1 MSHANNLTTNSLLG
15 CSAKM
20 NYLNAMTATIG
31 LGLQIQKPCGV
42 IFSRAM
48 LHHHKSLFIPR
59 SNQTL
64 VSATNYG
71 QSLLLLVQKNPKY
84 SLHRGSP
91 CCMSIDVEKEGNS
104 SVDMK
109 MEKSELSSSDVGT
122 ENNTAEPS
130 KIPRAGLEETFAV
143 LNTGKYEC
151 TSCGYVYDQSLGDP
165 LYPVA
170 PGLEFSRLPEDWRCP
185 TCGAAKSYFNSK
197 SIEVAGFA
205 QNQQFGFG
213 GNTLTSGQKSA
224 LIYGSL
230 LFFFALFLLGY
241 FLQ

>member
-1 MSHANNLTTNSLLG
+1 MS
-15 CSAKM
+15 
-20 NYLNAMTATIG
+20 
-31 LGLQIQKPCGV
+31 V
-42 IFSRAM
+42 
-48 LHHHKSLFIPR
+48 
-59 SNQTL
+59 
-64 VSATNYG
+64 
-71 QSLLLLVQKNPKY
+71 
-84 SLHRGSP
+84 
-91 CCMSIDVEKEGNS
+91 DVEKEGNS

-109 MEKSELSSSDVGT
+109 IENSESLSPDAGSES
-122 ENNTAEPS
+122 ENNIGEPG
-130 KIPRAGLEETFAV
+130 KNPRLGLDETFAV
-143 LNTGKYEC
+143 INTGKYEC
-151 TSCGYVYDQSLGDP
+151 TSCGYIYDQSLGDP

-205 QNQQFGFG
+205 QNQQFGLG

-230 LFFFALFLLGY
+230 LLFFALFLSGY

>member
-1 MSHANNLTTNSLLG
+1 MNS
-15 CSAKM
+15 
-20 NYLNAMTATIG
+20 LNAMAATIG

-42 IFSRAM
+42 LFSRAM
-48 LHHHKSLFIPR
+48 PHHHKNFFIPR
-59 SNQTL
+59 SNRAL

-71 QSLLLLVQKNPKY
+71 PSLLLLVQKNLKN

-91 CCMSIDVEKEGNS
+91 CCMSIDVGKEGNS

-109 MEKSELSSSDVGT
+109 TENSESSSPDVGS

-130 KIPRAGLEETFAV
+130 KIPRLGLEETFAV

-151 TSCGYVYDQSLGDP
+151 TSCGYIYDQSLGDP

-185 TCGAAKSYFNSK
+185 TCGAAKSYFASK

-205 QNQQFGFG
+205 QNQQFGLG

-230 LFFFALFLLGY
+230 LLFFALFLFGY